1 MIKYQCLIIDVTIG
15 SQINDDK
22 DIYEMRRGRVM
33 KKTGVFNSVI
43 SKLIA
48 EMGHT
53 DKLAVVDL
61 GFPIPKEVETIDIVL
76 DRGKP
81 DLLET
86 VEVVLRE
93 LKVEK
98 ILLSEEMKEKNPE
111 TLEKLIELIK
121 QKNGEVEVEFL
132 PHEDF
137 KKVSKECKGVVR
149 TGADK
154 PYSNVI
160 LVSGVIF

>member
-1 MIKYQCLIIDVTIG
+1 
-15 SQINDDK
+15 
-22 DIYEMRRGRVM
+22 
-33 KKTGVFNSVI
+33 
-43 SKLIA
+43 
-48 EMGHT
+48 MGHT

-86 VEVVLRE
+86 VEVILRE

-98 ILLSEEMKEKNPE
+98 ILLSKEMKEKNPE

-121 QKNGEVEVEFL
+121 QRNGDVEVEFL

-137 KKVSKECKGVVR
+137 KKVSKGCKGMVR

>member
-1 MIKYQCLIIDVTIG
+1 MIIDVAIG

-22 DIYEMRRGRVM
+22 NIYEMRRGRVM

-61 GFPIPKEVETIDIVL
+61 GFPIPKGVETIDIVL

-111 TLEKLIELIK
+111 TLEKLVELIK
-121 QKNGEVEVEFL
+121 QKNGKVEVEFL

-137 KKVSKECKGVVR
+137 KKVARECKGIIR

>member
-1 MIKYQCLIIDVTIG
+1 
-15 SQINDDK
+15 
-22 DIYEMRRGRVM
+22 M
-33 KKTGVFNSVI
+33 KKTGVFNSNI

-61 GFPIPKEVETIDIVL
+61 GFPIPRGIEIVDIVL
-76 DRGKP
+76 DKGKP

-86 VEVVLRE
+86 VEVILRE
-93 LKVEK
+93 LKIEK
-98 ILLSEEMKEKNPE
+98 ILLSEEMKEKNSE
-111 TLEKLIELIK
+111 TLEKLVKLIK
-121 QKNGEVEVEFL
+121 EKNGDVEIEFL

-137 KKVSKECKGVVR
+137 KSITKECKGIVR
-149 TGADK
+149 TGSDK

-160 LVSGVIF
+160 LISGVIF